1 MPNGVSDKVVGRLS
15 LYRRIL
21 ARKHAEGVHNVFSH
35 QLATASRCT
44 AAQVRRDVM
53 VTGCSG
59 SPKHGYDVH
68 ELLEA
73 IEDYLGTQEVVTVLV
88 GIGNLGRA
96 LMAYFS
102 LRRPRLCIEAAFDVD
117 PRKVGRV
124 IHGVRCHPMGEL
136 DDICREQGA
145 DVGIIAVPAGNAQ
158 SAADAL
164 IRAGVR
170 GLLNFAPVPLHV
182 PEGIYVEN
190 MDMTMSLEKVAFFAR
205 Q

>member
-1 MPNGVSDKVVGRLS
+1 M
-15 LYRRIL
+15 
-21 ARKHAEGVHNVFSH
+21 
-35 QLATASRCT
+35 
-44 AAQVRRDVM
+44 
-53 VTGCSG
+53 
-59 SPKHGYDVH
+59 H

-73 IEDYLGTQEVVTVLV
+73 IEDYLGTQDIVTVLV

-117 PRKVGRV
+117 PKKVGRV
-124 IHGVRCHPMGEL
+124 IHGVRCHAMDEI
-136 DDICREQGA
+136 DEVCREQGA
-145 DVGIIAVPAGNAQ
+145 HVGIIAVPAGNAQ
-158 SAADAL
+158 AVADSL

-182 PEGIYVEN
+182 PDGIYVEN

>member
-1 MPNGVSDKVVGRLS
+1 MPGSVSDKVVGRLS
-15 LYRRIL
+15 LYRRLL
-21 ARKHAEGVHNVFSH
+21 AQMHAEGVRNVFSH

-44 AAQVRRDVM
+44 AAQVRRDLM

-68 ELLEA
+68 ELLQAVES
-73 IEDYLGTQEVVTVLV
+73 YLDTKDVSIVLA

-96 LMAYFS
+96 LMAYFA
-102 LRRPRLCIEAAFDVD
+102 LRRPRLSIVAAFDVD

-124 IHGVRCHPMGEL
+124 IHGVRCFGMQDLEQVCKR
-136 DDICREQGA
+136 DDVR
-145 DVGIIAVPAGNAQ
+145 VGIVAVPASGAQ
-158 SAADAL
+158 QVADAL

-170 GLLNFAPVPLHV
+170 GILNFAPVPLHV
-182 PEGIYVEN
+182 PDGIYVEN